1 MENCKIMAKFI
12 LDIKEGKTDCDKCPF
27 VAYDTGEATCCMPDG
42 FINCDLYDL
51 STMSNTHKIEE

>member
-1 MENCKIMAKFI
+1 MAKFI

-27 VAYDTGEATCCMPDG
+27 VAYDTGEATCCIPDG

-51 STMSNTHKIEE
+51 STMSNTRKIEE